1 MKKKQKKIT
10 IISLIAVLLISIS
23 IIVTI
28 SSFNK
33 KTPLYDIDENKVN
46 EAYEFLKTSR
56 NETKKTYYDFKLENS
71 NKNTIKNVSAKATMD
86 KYNLESDNYNYSSF
100 NNNATLLG
108 SIEYGQE
115 IEYSVNIAHSGLY
128 EINVDYLI
136 KGDNI
141 LNAPIFSFKINDN
154 HQY

>member
-71 NKNTIKNVSAKATMD
+71 N
-86 KYNLESDNYNYSSF
+86 
-100 NNNATLLG
+100 
-108 SIEYGQE
+108 
-115 IEYSVNIAHSGLY
+115 
-128 EINVDYLI
+128 
-136 KGDNI
+136 
-141 LNAPIFSFKINDN
+141 
-154 HQY
+154 